1 MGKKISC
8 RLLTNRKELKMKKV
22 SLLSLLAVM
31 AISTGA
37 NANVENPLYM
47 PAEGRLY
54 SKTDISK
61 QDSVWGFEEK
71 VGYGFTNRFT
81 MDMAL
86 SYQED
91 KDDEADGWKYYKI
104 GGAYRL
110 SAGKVLTDLYTNYS
124 QTIDEDVFGDDFS
137 MIDAGLRIGKRNSK
151 YTVAANVGLN
161 RIDIK
166 DGEDSN
172 NIAFGTDF
180 VYNFDDRVSGQI
192 GLDYILTDD
201 FNTVAGEDDSFALTA
216 QVNYL
221 KGGLW
226 SIYYTTELKADD
238 VDDTFGFKY
247 GVQF

>member
-31 AISTGA
+31 AVSTGA
-37 NANVENPLYM
+37 KANVENPLYM
-47 PAEGRLY
+47 PAEGILY

-110 SAGKVLTDLYTNYS
+110 STDKVLTDLYANYT
-124 QTIDEDVFGDDFS
+124 QTIDDDTFGDYNV
-137 MIDAGLRIGKRNSK
+137 IDAGLRIGKRNSN

-166 DGEDSN
+166 DFDLDSN

-201 FNTVAGEDDSFALTA
+201 FNVVSGEDDSFALTA